1 MMDDAYVSGMGLFII
16 DMNEYKLPEECE
28 KIVERLYVFVDTKDI
43 RQNIRLNLVV
53 NPEIIKILIN
63 QVASE
68 PSPVKVPPAIP
79 SCSC

>member
-1 MMDDAYVSGMGLFII
+1 MTILNFDLSFIYLRMI
-16 DMNEYKLPEECE
+16 EYKLPEECE
-28 KIVERLYVFVDTKDI
+28 KIIERLYVFVDTKDI

-68 PSPVKVPPAIP
+68 ASPVKVPVHRCSW
-79 SCSC
+79 SC

>member
-1 MMDDAYVSGMGLFII
+1 
-16 DMNEYKLPEECE
+16 MNEYKLPEECE

-68 PSPVKVPPAIP
+68 PSPIKVTHRIF
-79 SCSC
+79 SWNC